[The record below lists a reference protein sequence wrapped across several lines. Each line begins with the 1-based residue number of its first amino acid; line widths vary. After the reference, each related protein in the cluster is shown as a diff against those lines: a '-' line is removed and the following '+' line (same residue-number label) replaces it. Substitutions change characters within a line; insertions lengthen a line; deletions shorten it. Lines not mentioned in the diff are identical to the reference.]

1 MPLIGFCMVSPF
13 LFELSILSTCF
24 RWRNSFGS
32 RSVREIFVCVSQ
44 EICVS
49 QEKGLYYVDA

>member
-13 LFELSILSTCF
+13 LLELSILSTCF

-32 RSVREIFVCVSQ
+32 SSVREIFL
-44 EICVS
+44 CVS